1 MNKKEYNQV
10 SLDLIEELETPLA
23 GSLNPQEFRK
33 LQLDTIIEFIDLIL
47 EEYEEEKKQ
56 PLDKSRKGCYTDL
69 TLPAKK

>member
-1 MNKKEYNQV
+1 MNKKEFNQV

-56 PLDKSRKGCYTDL
+56 PLDKPRDRCYTDL